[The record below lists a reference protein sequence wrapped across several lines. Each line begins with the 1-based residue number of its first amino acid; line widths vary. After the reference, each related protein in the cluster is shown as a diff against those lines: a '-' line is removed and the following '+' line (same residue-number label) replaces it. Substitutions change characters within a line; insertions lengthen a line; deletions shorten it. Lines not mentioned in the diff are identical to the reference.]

1 MIRASLYLGA
11 LKESPSCKKP
21 LTPGFKVMSEGPAE
35 HTAAVLRCQI
45 PLGRLS
51 VESLSRSFPG
61 VRSDPKRQEA
71 QGTRKAKGEAGSEEK
86 RKHTRRH
93 TQRKR
98 REQGRERREEGTPLT
113 RLRLESSL
121 YRIVEAFY
129 LLFAAWHLWL
139 PAKLHSS

>member
-1 MIRASLYLGA
+1 
-11 LKESPSCKKP
+11 
-21 LTPGFKVMSEGPAE
+21 MSEGPAE

-86 RKHTRRH
+86 THKEAHTEEKERARKGKKGGGYAPDTSTARSVGALKLKSVW
-93 TQRKR
+93 QRGGWLQTFVPKV
-98 REQGRERREEGTPLT
+98 G
-113 RLRLESSL
+113 SSCS
-121 YRIVEAFY
+121 
-129 LLFAAWHLWL
+129 W
-139 PAKLHSS
+139 